1 MRTFLFPD
9 KESMLRTTFIIGEE
23 DNIGTM
29 KQAMELKLQP
39 LIIPNL
45 LSTNVKL
52 HFLSDGLSYD
62 PQERPSMIS
71 MFKIFRLCLNEGKN
85 Y

>member
-1 MRTFLFPD
+1 
-9 KESMLRTTFIIGEE
+9 
-23 DNIGTM
+23 M

-62 PQERPSMIS
+62 PNERPSMIS
-71 MFKIFRLCLNEGKN
+71 MFKIFRLCLNEGKIN
-85 Y
+85 RWFTDRNRNTNKQAY

>member
-1 MRTFLFPD
+1 
-9 KESMLRTTFIIGEE
+9 
-23 DNIGTM
+23 M

-62 PQERPSMIS
+62 PNERPSMIS
-71 MFKIFRLCLNEGKN
+71 MFKIFRLCLNEGKIN
-85 Y
+85 RWISNRNRNTNKQAYYI